1 MIDFLGSGALNLD
14 LVYEVDNLEDVRSV
28 GFDLHPGGEI
38 SGDHETAKALMDFLH
53 SQGTLMAKSGGGS
66 SANTMCALSR
76 LGHKVGFIG
85 IAGKDQAG
93 DFILNSMKGV
103 DSSLVKQVGRSA
115 ICVIIIEKR
124 ERDRAMFVAPH
135 DHEVESLDSAVLKS
149 VLNTRVLHFSSLVQS
164 RGISTQKELA
174 NVLKPEQI
182 LSFDPGELYA
192 ARGIEALSGIL
203 KRTDILFITE
213 EEVKIMTGMAGKA
226 GLEAIYP
233 LLSENRTD
241 YNASVGLNLFKDT
254 GGAAIVCKQ
263 GPRGAT
269 IYSPEVSMTIPAEKV
284 LEVVDNTGAGDAF
297 NAGFLNVMLQGAPA
311 HQCLR
316 SGVRLATFS
325 LSVLGRGWLDRLEA
339 KKRRKYVEFRLVDH
353 G

>member
-14 LVYEVDNLEDVRSV
+14 LVYEVDNLGDVRSA
-28 GFDLHPGGEI
+28 GFDLYPGHEI

-66 SANTMCALSR
+66 SANTICALSR
-76 LGHKVGFIG
+76 LSHRVGFIG
-85 IAGKDQAG
+85 TAGEDQAG
-93 DFILNSMKGV
+93 NFILSSMKGV

-115 ICVIIIEKR
+115 ICIIIIEKM

-135 DHEVESLDSAVLKS
+135 DREVEVLDSAILKS
-149 VLNTRVLHFSSLVQS
+149 VLNTKVLHFSSLVQS

-174 NVLKPEQI
+174 NALKPEQV

-213 EEVKIMTGMAGKA
+213 EEVKIMTGKA

-241 YNASVGLNLFKDT
+241 HNSLGLNLFKDT

-263 GPRGAT
+263 GPKGAT
-269 IYSPEVSMTIPAEKV
+269 IYSPDVSVTIPAEKV
-284 LEVVDNTGAGDAF
+284 LKIVDNTGAGDAF
-297 NAGFLNVMLQGAPA
+297 NAGFLHVMLQGAPA
-311 HQCLR
+311 HKCLR
-316 SGVRLATFS
+316 SGVRLAAFS
-325 LSVLGRGWLDRLEA
+325 LSAFGRGWLDRLEA
-339 KKRRKYVEFRLVDH
+339 
-353 G
+353 

>member
-14 LVYEVDNLEDVRSV
+14 LVYEVDNLEDVRSA
-28 GFDLHPGGEI
+28 GFDLHPGHEI

-66 SANTMCALSR
+66 SANTICALSR
-76 LGHKVGFIG
+76 LGHKVGFVG
-85 IAGKDQAG
+85 VTGEDEAGS
-93 DFILNSMKGV
+93 FILSSMKGV
-103 DSSLVKQVGRSA
+103 ELSLVKQVGRSA
-115 ICVIIIEKR
+115 ICIIIVEKAQ
-124 ERDRAMFVAPH
+124 RDRAMFVAPH
-135 DHEVESLDSAVLKS
+135 DREVEFPDSAILKS

-174 NVLKPEQI
+174 NALKPEQV

-213 EEVKIMTGMAGKA
+213 DEVKIMTGIAGKA

-233 LLSENRTD
+233 LLSENRTGH
-241 YNASVGLNLFKDT
+241 NASVGLNLFKDT

-263 GPRGAT
+263 GPGGAT
-269 IYSPEVSMTIPAEKV
+269 IYSPEVSVTIPAEKV
-284 LEVVDNTGAGDAF
+284 LKIVDNTGAGDAF
-297 NAGFLNVMLQGAPA
+297 NAGFLHVMLQGAPA
-311 HQCLR
+311 HECLR
-316 SGVRLATFS
+316 SGVQLAAFS
-325 LSVLGRGWLDRLEA
+325 LSAFGRGWLDRLEA
-339 KKRRKYVEFRLVDH
+339 
-353 G
+353 